1 MRGFKSLG
9 LPEAA
14 VKDFR
19 TMVKQAPVVP
29 KQLIGEVTERV
40 DYRGRVVVP
49 LDEEHARRTVRH
61 LAAQGAEVFAVS
73 LLWSFKN
80 EAHERELQK
89 IIEEEVPGA
98 PVTLSCELLPR
109 MGEFRRS
116 VTTAIN
122 ASLRPVLQRA
132 LRSLEGKLS
141 DSGVSCPPLIM
152 QSHGGLAPVA
162 EIDRKAAA
170 TVMSGPVGGVV
181 ACAYFGQ
188 REQQDNIVATDM
200 GGTSFEVGLILKGQ
214 AHIANST
221 WIGRHE
227 IGLPSVSVRTVG
239 AGSGSLASV
248 ANGLLRVGP
257 ESAGAV
263 PGPACYGAGGRAAYS
278 RRRRPRARLSQP
290 RQLPWR
296 TDEARRRA
304 RTPCDR

>member
-1 MRGFKSLG
+1 
-9 LPEAA
+9 
-14 VKDFR
+14 
-19 TMVKQAPVVP
+19 
-29 KQLIGEVTERV
+29 
-40 DYRGRVVVP
+40 
-49 LDEEHARRTVRH
+49 
-61 LAAQGAEVFAVS
+61 
-73 LLWSFKN
+73 
-80 EAHERELQK
+80 
-89 IIEEEVPGA
+89 
-98 PVTLSCELLPR
+98 
-109 MGEFRRS
+109 
-116 VTTAIN
+116 
-122 ASLRPVLQRA
+122 
-132 LRSLEGKLS
+132 
-141 DSGVSCPPLIM
+141 M

-188 REQQDNIVATDM
+188 RERQDNIVATDM

-263 PGPACYGAGGRAAYS
+263 PGPACYGAGGR
-278 RRRRPRARLSQP
+278 
-290 RQLPWR
+290 LPTVADADLVLGYLNPDNFLGGR
-296 TDEARRRA
+296 MKLDAEP
-304 RTPCDR
+304 RTPRDR